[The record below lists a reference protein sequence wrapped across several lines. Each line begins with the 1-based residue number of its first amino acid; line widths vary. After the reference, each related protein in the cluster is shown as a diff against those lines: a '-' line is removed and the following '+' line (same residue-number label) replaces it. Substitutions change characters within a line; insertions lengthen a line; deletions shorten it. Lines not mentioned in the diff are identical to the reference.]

1 MRSPLLP
8 AALTLLLLAACAA
21 RTTAAHAPGP
31 PPVQPA
37 GPEPT
42 TPEGLLPGIP
52 LEGLTEAQ
60 QQAVAEIAQEEFCY
74 CGCPHTVS
82 QCLRQHGGCHHAKR
96 TARLAVRLALG
107 GLPKAEIQKSL
118 LKYYASFDRP
128 RRARLDLAGFG
139 PPLGDAGA
147 AVTLVEFSDFTCPYC
162 QLMRPVLEKFVAER
176 PGRVK
181 LHFKPFPIESHPNAV
196 EAAQAGEWAREQG
209 IFWAFHD
216 LMFERPHALS
226 SAELVSYAREAG
238 KDGDD
243 LAAALESGRYRY
255 KVEGSQAEARAAG
268 LRGTPTLFF
277 GGRLHVI
284 PDYSEWML
292 EFTLQDE
299 EEWQE
304 QQGWSH
310 DEGN

>member
-1 MRSPLLP
+1 MRPTVP
-8 AALTLLLLAACAA
+8 IAALALLLAGCAA
-21 RTTAAHAPGP
+21 RTPSTAPTPAQA
-31 PPVQPA
+31 A

-52 LEGLTEAQ
+52 LDGLSAAQ

-96 TARLAVRLALG
+96 MARLASRLAMG
-107 GLPKAEIQKSL
+107 GLPKPEIQKTL
-118 LKYYASFDRP
+118 VKYYASFDRP
-128 RRARLDLAGFG
+128 RRAQLDLAEFG
-139 PPLGDAGA
+139 PPYGEADA

-162 QLMRPVLEKFVAER
+162 QLMRPVLERFVAER
-176 PGRVK
+176 RGRVK
-181 LHFKPFPIESHPNAV
+181 LHFKPFPIESHPDAV

-216 LMFERPHALS
+216 LMFARNHALS
-226 SAELVSYAREAG
+226 IEQLASYATEAG
-238 KDGDD
+238 KDGAD
-243 LAAALESGRYRY
+243 LRAALESGKYRY
-255 KVEGSQAEARAAG
+255 KVERAQAEARAAG
-268 LRGTPTLFF
+268 LRGTPTLFLN
-277 GGRLHVI
+277 GRIHLV

-304 QQGWSH
+304 TQGWSR
-310 DEGN
+310 D